1 MCRKYNRIELKRCLL
16 FPVRHELGRQ
26 RIQRDQSPEAG
37 VRGHMS
43 PAERGCLG
51 GVRAE
56 GGEGSTAPASLHL
69 EDAAVPLIVPGL
81 SSDLKRH
88 RLPGLSICR
97 WLKWS
102 FRETPSVTCSSTS
115 VTGIP
120 CYPEAEGWTPSYL
133 FCGSVTGERLSWP
146 LSSL

>member
-1 MCRKYNRIELKRCLL
+1 MSGGDEIPRTRTN
-16 FPVRHELGRQ
+16 PVIVFDEGRAGELGRQ

-43 PAERGCLG
+43 PAKRGCLG

-56 GGEGSTAPASLHL
+56 GEEGSTAPASLHL

-97 WLKWS
+97 
-102 FRETPSVTCSSTS
+102 
-115 VTGIP
+115 
-120 CYPEAEGWTPSYL
+120 
-133 FCGSVTGERLSWP
+133 
-146 LSSL
+146 

>member
-1 MCRKYNRIELKRCLL
+1 MKYPEQELIQSLCSMKGEQGSL
-16 FPVRHELGRQ
+16 VRQLGRQ

-56 GGEGSTAPASLHL
+56 GEEGSTAPASLHL

-97 WLKWS
+97 
-102 FRETPSVTCSSTS
+102 
-115 VTGIP
+115 
-120 CYPEAEGWTPSYL
+120 
-133 FCGSVTGERLSWP
+133 
-146 LSSL
+146 